1 MKKNQKENFTLNLEN
16 NPQNFKRIYTQFESI
31 RVEPVTEIHATI
43 EKRTFEK
50 LRSMGLTKYI
60 TRK

>member
-31 RVEPVTEIHATI
+31 RVDPVTEIQARQKKEHL
-43 EKRTFEK
+43 K
-50 LRSMGLTKYI
+50 S
-60 TRK
+60 